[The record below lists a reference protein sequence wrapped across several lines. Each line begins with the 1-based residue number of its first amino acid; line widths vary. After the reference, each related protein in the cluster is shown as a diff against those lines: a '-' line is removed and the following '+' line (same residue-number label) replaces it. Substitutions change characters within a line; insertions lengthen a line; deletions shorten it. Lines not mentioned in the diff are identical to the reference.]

1 MTGINRRTFLGW
13 AAAAP
18 VLLHSRVTLAV
29 VDNFPAQRFASAN
42 HAADGLF
49 YLNIFDGL
57 GKEVA
62 KHLLP
67 SRAHQIVSHPT
78 KPWVLAVARRPGT
91 TIDIFDYQTGSLVA
105 RLNCSRGYHLYGHAQ
120 ITIDGRYL
128 LTTEKSP
135 SHEDGR
141 LVVRDIEQN
150 FKIAKDH
157 STAGIGPHELRLFA
171 DQRTMVIANGGIQT
185 KGREKINLE
194 SMQPSLTYVDIH
206 SGKLLEQVYLPAQYH
221 QSSIRHLDVS
231 PNGQVLIAMQYQGN
245 PGDSVPLIALHSR
258 GEAIQAL
265 AIPAHINGRL
275 NQYCG
280 SACFDST
287 GDFAAVSAPRG
298 NLITLW
304 NIKTQQFHAAIKV
317 NDGCGIAKTK
327 HAGEF
332 IVSSGAGRLYT
343 LDSQKMT
350 RTAIPTTL
358 KVKWDNH
365 LSIIAQV

>member
-18 VLLHSRVTLAV
+18 ALLHSHITLAA
-29 VDNFPAQRFASAN
+29 VDNLAAQRFASASQ
-42 HAADGLF
+42 AADGLF
-49 YLNIFDGL
+49 YLYLFDGL

-78 KPWVLAVARRPGT
+78 RPWVLAIARRPGT
-91 TIDIFDYQTGSLVA
+91 TIDIFNYQTGSFVK
-105 RLNCSRGYHLYGHAQ
+105 RLDCSHDYHLYGHAQ
-120 ITIDGRYL
+120 ITTDGRYL

-150 FKIAKDH
+150 FKIVKEH
-157 STAGIGPHELRLFA
+157 STAGIGPHELRLSA
-171 DQRTMVIANGGIQT
+171 DQRTMVIANGGIKT

-194 SMQPSLTYVDIH
+194 SMQPSLAYIDIH
-206 SGKLLEQVYLPAQYH
+206 SGELLEQVHLPAQYH
-221 QSSIRHLDVS
+221 QSSIRHLDIS

-245 PGDSVPLIALHSR
+245 PGDSVPLVALHSR

-265 AIPAHINGRL
+265 TVPAHINGRL

-280 SACFDST
+280 SVCFDST

-317 NDGCGIAKTK
+317 SDGCGIAKAQY
-327 HAGEF
+327 AGEF
-332 IVSSGAGRLYT
+332 VVSSGAGRLYT

-350 RTAIPTTL
+350 RTPIPTAL

-365 LSIIAQV
+365 LSKISQV